1 MTYAVV
7 WKLSAIQDSNRIER
21 NSADPA
27 RVRAS
32 IARID
37 HLLRRMPRDLG
48 ESREPGFRLWYEDV
62 LGVFYRINEAA
73 MTVEVLYAGPSRRRP

>member
-7 WKLSAIQDSNRIER
+7 WSVFSIQETNRVER
-21 NSADPA
+21 SFFDPE

-37 HLLRRMPRDLG
+37 HFLRRIPHNLG

-62 LGVFYRINEAA
+62 LGVFYRVDDAA